1 MLITVNNLPIRRCTM
16 TLMLTRFEPFRDLAW
31 LQEGID
37 SRFGETLEPLR
48 PWGSDAPEW
57 TAWSPA
63 VDIVETENDIVLRA
77 DLPGVEPKD
86 VDIQVENGTL
96 TLKGERK
103 FESDVKED
111 DYCRV
116 ERVYGSFLGSF
127 ALPPTVDAEKVE
139 AEYRNGVLEL
149 KLPKRPE
156 AKPKQIKVAVK

>member
-1 MLITVNNLPIRRCTM
+1 M
-16 TLMLTRFEPFRDLAW
+16 TRMLTCFEPFRDLGG
-31 LQEGID
+31 LQDRINRLFEEGLV
-37 SRFGETLEPLR
+37 RLR
-48 PWGSDAPEW
+48 PWTSEAIEDA
-57 TAWSPA
+57 AWSPA

-77 DLPGVEPKD
+77 DLPGVDPKD

-111 DYCRV
+111 DYRRV
-116 ERVYGSFLGSF
+116 ERVYGSFLRSF

-156 AKPKQIKVAVK
+156 AKARQIKVAVKA

>member
-1 MLITVNNLPIRRCTM
+1 M
-16 TLMLTRFEPFRDLAW
+16 TRMLTRFEPFRSLGG
-31 LQEGID
+31 LQDRID
-37 SRFGETLEPLR
+37 RLFEVGLVRLR
-48 PWGSDAPEW
+48 PWTSEAIEDA
-57 TAWSPA
+57 AWSPA

-77 DLPGVEPKD
+77 DLPGVDPKD

-111 DYCRV
+111 DYRRV
-116 ERVYGSFLGSF
+116 ERVYGSFLRSF
-127 ALPPTVDAEKVE
+127 ALPSTVDAEKVE

-156 AKPKQIKVAVK
+156 AKPKQIKVAVKN

>member
-1 MLITVNNLPIRRCTM
+1 MDR
-16 TLMLTRFEPFRDLAW
+16 MLTRFEPFRDLAA
-31 LQEGID
+31 LQDRFDRLFRGTFEG
-37 SRFGETLEPLR
+37 LR
-48 PWGSDAPEW
+48 PWSREVLEG

-77 DLPGVEPKD
+77 DLPGIDPKE

-111 DYCRV
+111 DYRRI
-116 ERVYGSFLGSF
+116 ERVYGSFVRSF
-127 ALPPTVDAEKVE
+127 ALPPTVDTEKVA

-156 AKPKQIKVAVK
+156 AKPKQIKVAVKA

>member
-1 MLITVNNLPIRRCTM
+1 M
-16 TLMLTRFEPFRDLAW
+16 TRMFTRFGPFRDLGG
-31 LQEGID
+31 LQDRIDRLFEEGLV
-37 SRFGETLEPLR
+37 RLR
-48 PWGSDAPEW
+48 PWTSEAIEDA
-57 TAWSPA
+57 AWSPA

-77 DLPGVEPKD
+77 DLPGVDPKD
-86 VDIQVENGTL
+86 VVIQVENGTL

-116 ERVYGSFLGSF
+116 ERVYGSFLRSF

-156 AKPKQIKVAVK
+156 AKPKQIKVAVKA

>member
-1 MLITVNNLPIRRCTM
+1 MNR
-16 TLMLTRFEPFRDLAW
+16 MLTRFDPFRDLAT
-31 LQEGID
+31 LQDRFDRLFRESLEG
-37 SRFGETLEPLR
+37 LR
-48 PWGSDAPEW
+48 PWSRETLQGTS
-57 TAWSPA
+57 WSPA

-77 DLPGVEPKD
+77 DLPGIDPRD

-111 DYCRV
+111 DYRRV
-116 ERVYGSFLGSF
+116 ERVYGSFLRSF
-127 ALPPTVDAEKVE
+127 ALPSTVDADKVE

-156 AKPKQIKVAVK
+156 AKPKQIKVAVKA